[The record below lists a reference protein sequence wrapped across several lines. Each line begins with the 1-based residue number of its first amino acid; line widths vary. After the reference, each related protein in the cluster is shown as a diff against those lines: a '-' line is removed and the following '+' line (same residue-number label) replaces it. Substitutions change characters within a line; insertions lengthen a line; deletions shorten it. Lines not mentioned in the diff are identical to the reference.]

1 MIHVS
6 EPVTTAPESCS
17 SELQKRVYKAL
28 ADLNIPY
35 KRVDTE
41 EAITMEDCRAID
53 EKLDMKTVKTLFL
66 TNRHKTVFY
75 LFITVG
81 DKPFSTKDFAAAMN
95 VSRPSFAPAELLQSI
110 AGTTVGAATVFSA
123 LLDEDRD
130 IQIVIDKDV
139 LSEEWY
145 GCSDGT
151 TTGYMKVKTDDIL
164 HKLLPYTKHTP
175 AIIEV

>member
-6 EPVTTAPESCS
+6 TPETTAPKQFKT
-17 SELQKRVYKAL
+17 ELQQKVYETL
-28 ADLNIPY
+28 AYLKIPY
-35 KRVDTE
+35 ERADTE

-53 EKLDMKTVKTLFL
+53 EALDMKTVKTLFL
-66 TNRHKTVFY
+66 TNRRRSVFY

-81 DKPFSTKDFAAAMN
+81 DKPFSTKDFAAAMH
-95 VSRPSFAPAELLQSI
+95 VSRPSFAPEELLGSI

-130 IQIVIDKDV
+130 IQVVFDKDV

-151 TTGYMKVKTDDIL
+151 TTSYMKLRTDDIL
-164 HKLLPYTKHTP
+164 NKFLPYTKHVP
-175 AIIEV
+175 AVIEV